1 MHKVHICQYLLE
13 KCFKKFY
20 AEREL
25 GFFVGC
31 PKEAVVTIFT
41 DAACFNR
48 SIEFDFFSSKALKK
62 LYIYVIMYI
71 RLCLRCGT
79 DMNTLTKA
87 FKTFIRIFTLLL
99 ALSLLLVSC
108 EEEKIHF
115 PLEDGDANVTVDKNN
130 KNDKNKGENN
140 NNNNN
145 NSNNNADDA
154 PVSNTGKKRVA
165 ITYDDG
171 PHVTRTKLIVD
182 ELDKYGFNATFFVIG
197 NRVDG
202 SAYDGSSALKYAASK
217 GNEIAIHAY
226 THENYYNECSD
237 KTYEKELS
245 LTYDAIKEAVPNA
258 NIKLMRPVGGAITQ
272 ERIESCDY
280 SVVLWNVDS
289 LDWKYKGEGKENVD
303 TIVSNVMSSVKDG
316 SIILMHDIHE
326 NTYKATVE
334 ILKQLDAQGY
344 EVVTVSELLGNPRP
358 GVRYSRG

>member
-1 MHKVHICQYLLE
+1 MHKVHACQCL
-13 KCFKKFY
+13 FKKYFLKNY
-20 AEREL
+20 TELKL

-31 PKEAVVTIFT
+31 PKQAVVIIFT

-62 LYIYVIMYI
+62 LYIYVIIYI

-115 PLEDGDANVTVDKNN
+115 PLEDGAADAAVDKGDD
-130 KNDKNKGENN
+130 NDK
-140 NNNNN
+140 
-145 NSNNNADDA
+145 SNNNDADN
-154 PVSNTGKKRVA
+154 VGKKRVA

-245 LTYDAIKEAVPNA
+245 LTYDAIKEEIPDAD
-258 NIKLMRPVGGAITQ
+258 IKLMRPVGGAITQ

>member
-1 MHKVHICQYLLE
+1 MST
-13 KCFKKFY
+13 
-20 AEREL
+20 
-25 GFFVGC
+25 
-31 PKEAVVTIFT
+31 P
-41 DAACFNR
+41 
-48 SIEFDFFSSKALKK
+48 SKALK
-62 LYIYVIMYI
+62 I
-71 RLCLRCGT
+71 
-79 DMNTLTKA
+79 
-87 FKTFIRIFTLLL
+87 FIRIFTLIL

-115 PLEDGDANVTVDKNN
+115 PLDDGDANVTVDKNN
-130 KNDKNKGENN
+130 KNDKNKGDKNENN
-140 NNNNN
+140 NKNNNNNSNSNDNNN

-171 PHVTRTKLIVD
+171 PHNVRTKAIVD
-182 ELDKYGFNATFFVIG
+182 ELAKYGFNATFFVVG

-202 SAYDGSSALKYAASK
+202 TAYNGSSALKYAASK

-289 LDWKYKGEGKENVD
+289 LDWKYKGDGKENVD
-303 TIVSNVMSSVKDG
+303 TIVSNVMSAVKDG

-326 NTYKATVE
+326 NTCKATVE
-334 ILKQLDAQGY
+334 ILKQLNAQGY

-358 GVRYSRG
+358 GVRYSKR